1 MDYSIRPAKH
11 VLRKMMCDV
20 FKRLVHF
27 DSLDAYEYIG
37 FGAAELI
44 DFSVFHKTLGI
55 HDMTSIEV
63 EEETYERAKT
73 YNLPYGCIT
82 VIHGKSTDYLPTVGH
97 GGKAIYWLDYTS
109 VLNDTVLADVDIV
122 CKRAKPGSFLLV
134 TVNSDIRNDRLVRFT
149 TAVGEVNVPLGT
161 TEQDLKEWGLARVQ
175 KRVLRNRIEESIR
188 LRNLSGSER
197 ILTKDILHVH
207 YKDSSRMLTYGILL
221 YEKNDKLKVRKCRF
235 HDLPF
240 ARGEEFLLKVPSL
253 TRRER
258 HILDQLLP
266 TPGLVSD
273 QHPWL
278 RQDFE
283 EYKDLYR
290 FYPNFGDVEQQ

>member
-1 MDYSIRPAKH
+1 VDYSIRPAKH
-11 VLRKMMCDV
+11 VLRKMLCDV
-20 FKRLVHF
+20 FKRLIHF
-27 DSLDAYEYIG
+27 DSLGAYEYIG
-37 FGAAELI
+37 FGATELI

-55 HDMTSIEV
+55 HNMTSIES
-63 EEETYERAKT
+63 EEETYERART

-82 VIHGKSTDYLPTVGH
+82 VIHGKSTDKLPSVGH

-109 VLNDTVLADVDIV
+109 VLNETVLADVDIV
-122 CKRAKPGSFLLV
+122 CKRARSGSILLV
-134 TVNSDIRNDRLVRFT
+134 TVNSDLRNDRLAKFT
-149 TAVGEVNVPLGT
+149 KDVGEGNVPLGT
-161 TEQDLKEWGLARVQ
+161 TEEDLKDWGAARVQ
-175 KRVLRNRIEESIR
+175 KRVLRNKVEESLR
-188 LRNLSGSER
+188 LRNLVGAER
-197 ILTKDILHVH
+197 VLAKDILHIH

-221 YEKNDKLKVRKCRF
+221 HEKNDKFKLKKCRF

-258 HILDQLLP
+258 HVLDQYLP
-266 TPGLVSD
+266 TPGLVHD

-278 RQDFE
+278 REDFE
-283 EYKDLYR
+283 EYKSLYR

>member
-1 MDYSIRPAKH
+1 
-11 VLRKMMCDV
+11 
-20 FKRLVHF
+20 
-27 DSLDAYEYIG
+27 
-37 FGAAELI
+37 
-44 DFSVFHKTLGI
+44 
-55 HDMTSIEV
+55 MTSIEV